1 MPAVIFLL
9 LSVATL
15 SAPSAGTAAGSRLPA
30 VTLAAIFGPKPSLA
44 HLDQRRLITLAA
56 TGDVIPGRTSN
67 YLMVQSGDFIAP
79 FVPTAPFLRKADIA
93 LINLESPLLAGCQP
107 TVYGMAFCG
116 DPRFVQGLTYAGI
129 DIANLSN
136 NHLGNYGWDGVYETE
151 RHLAAAG
158 IAYCGMGVVAHLRVK
173 GVPFAFLGYN
183 GVGIDFD
190 RAQIARE
197 IRAEHRA
204 GNVVVVSLHWG
215 KEYVRIPATAPG
227 IANDDPRQIGRLAID
242 SGADLVVGNHP
253 HWVQGVEIYH
263 GKLIT
268 YAHGNFIFDQD
279 WSVETQQGVI
289 GRYVFYGHTL
299 VQARYFP
306 VVIAGQLQPRWATP
320 AVGQS
325 ILAAMRDASLQMAGR
340 SRL

>member
-1 MPAVIFLL
+1 MLSLIFCLL
-9 LSVATL
+9 VVAMLSV
-15 SAPSAGTAAGSRLPA
+15 PGAGAAAGAHLPA
-30 VTLAAIFGPKPSLA
+30 VTLAAMFGPKPSLA
-44 HLDQRRLITLAA
+44 RLDQRRLITLVA

-67 YLMVQSGDFIAP
+67 YLMVQSGDFTTP
-79 FVPTAPFLRKADIA
+79 FAPTAPFLRKTDIA
-93 LINLESPLLAGCQP
+93 LIDLESPLLTGCQP

-129 DIANLSN
+129 DVANLAN
-136 NHLGNYGWDGVYETE
+136 NHLGNYGWAGVYETE
-151 RHLAAAG
+151 RHLAAAS

-190 RAQIARE
+190 RAMIQRE

-204 GNVVVVSLHWG
+204 GNVVVVSFHWG
-215 KEYVRIPATAPG
+215 KEYVRIPRAAPG

-268 YAHGNFIFDQD
+268 YAHGNFIFDQN
-279 WSVETQQGVI
+279 WSVETQQSVI
-289 GRYVFYGHTL
+289 GRYMFYGHTL
-299 VQARYFP
+299 VQARFFP
-306 VVIAGQLQPRWATP
+306 VVIFGQLQPRWATP

-325 ILAAMRDASLQMAGR
+325 ILAAMRDASQQMERR
-340 SRL
+340 SR